1 MGTSKHRNTSNM
13 KNQNNLSPK
22 IASPILMIPDQNDIG
37 KIPDADFKRM
47 SINIAKR
54 KKKNNSKGLQYFQ
67 RPKQLSEIKKSILNT
82 KIEVSKEEIEIMK
95 KFQAE

>member
-1 MGTSKHRNTSNM
+1 M

-22 IASPILMIPDQNDIG
+22 IANPILMIPDQNDIG

-54 KKKNNSKGLQYFQ
+54 KKKKNNSKGLEYF
-67 RPKQLSEIKKSILNT
+67 
-82 KIEVSKEEIEIMK
+82 
-95 KFQAE
+95 

>member
-22 IASPILMIPDQNDIG
+22 IANPILMIPDQNDIG

-54 KKKNNSKGLQYFQ
+54 KKTTLKDSNIFEDKNN
-67 RPKQLSEIKKSILNT
+67 
-82 KIEVSKEEIEIMK
+82 
-95 KFQAE
+95 